1 MLAMYDQWS
10 TAFRAAGDIGRLRHQ
25 PGPIGVAMISTGFVY
40 IWLVGPCSHC
50 SNGAMDE
57 APCCCPAASAP
68 IRVSSCQQGGRLTRL
83 LKFRSHALSPP
94 RLRLLL
100 QLLLTLNA
108 TDGVAADG
116 TPSTTDSFIIL
127 LPGFFAAL
135 LILGVDEVARWVV
148 LAVVNEPT
156 GRL

>member
-1 MLAMYDQWS
+1 MSRRKRAHPCVKLPAGRTVDALAQIQV
-10 TAFRAAGDIGRLRHQ
+10 TRIIAA
-25 PGPIGVAMISTGFVY
+25 
-40 IWLVGPCSHC
+40 
-50 SNGAMDE
+50 
-57 APCCCPAASAP
+57 
-68 IRVSSCQQGGRLTRL
+68 
-83 LKFRSHALSPP
+83 